1 MSTTQSPLL
10 ANLNDEQRL
19 AVCHSGGPALVIAGA
34 GSGKTRVLTHRIA
47 HLISEGVAAHH
58 ILAVTFTNKAAAE
71 MKQRVESLCGLQPS
85 LWIGTFH
92 SMCARLLRSEIHRLG
107 MQSNFVIVDDQDQL
121 TLIKEALRE
130 LNIDDKVYRPQ
141 LFREQIG
148 RAKNRL
154 LTPQKLQDQ
163 MAGLPQNIAASVYTQ
178 YQKKLFANN
187 AVDFDDLLM
196 ATVMLLQK
204 DKEVLAQYQ
213 AKFHHVLIDEYQDT
227 NHAQYV
233 LVRLLSGGSQH
244 VMAVG
249 DEDQSIYSF
258 RGAEIHNILDFE
270 RDFPDTTIYRL
281 QQNYRSTQR
290 ILNAA
295 NALIRNN
302 RQRKGKTL
310 WTQNGQGEKVKAF
323 EAADEREEVD
333 FVLGAVESAHA
344 EGAPLQDMVIFYR
357 VHALSR
363 VFEEGLRLRGIP
375 YAIVG
380 GIGFYERREIK
391 DALSYLRVLVNSSDS
406 LSLKRIVNVPVRGV
420 GLSSLANLDEISNQ
434 HNVSLFQAMQTAVS
448 EKRLGKKA
456 SDGVCKLLALIAE
469 AGKRRMELG
478 ITGALEWVLEESGY
492 LPELRLE
499 KTIDARTRLE
509 NLQELRSVT
518 EEFEDNHPGTSLED
532 FLNDIALWTDLDRY
546 EGTEKK
552 ITLMS
557 LHSSKGL
564 EFPYVFIAG
573 LEEGVFPYSYWG
585 ADHADMEEERR
596 LLYVGMTRARKQLT
610 MTCARSRMLFGSRKV
625 AEPSRFLR
633 EIEGEFLERHT
644 NRFAVKSLYDEEPR
658 SWERE
663 PALAPRVACEAKSF
677 DFSSGERVLHPKFGS
692 GRILNCFDKGE
703 NLKVSIK
710 FQSEEHPRLLALK
723 YANLRKMD
731 GPQHA

>member
-333 FVLGAVESAHA
+333 VAALASDVRADLFRHLQRLSLGYYDTHIVGVTVSRVINDVATISDLLSQGLITLLGDLLILVGIIGVMLSLSPRLALLTFVVLPLMALVIAGIAFAVFNAVMGADATFKQVYAVVAHSGVVIAVQQLFVL
-344 EGAPLQDMVIFYR
+344 PLDYARETMSSPTNLMVF
-357 VHALSR
+357 LP
-363 VFEEGLRLRGIP
+363 F
-375 YAIVG
+375 
-380 GIGFYERREIK
+380 
-391 DALSYLRVLVNSSDS
+391 
-406 LSLKRIVNVPVRGV
+406 
-420 GLSSLANLDEISNQ
+420 LDESSFVARLLGSID
-434 HNVSLFQAMQTAVS
+434 LFVIWWGLNLAIGLGVLYHKRTAP
-448 EKRLGKKA
+448 
-456 SDGVCKLLALIAE
+456 IA
-469 AGKRRMELG
+469 
-478 ITGALEWVLEESGY
+478 
-492 LPELRLE
+492 
-499 KTIDARTRLE
+499 
-509 NLQELRSVT
+509 
-518 EEFEDNHPGTSLED
+518 
-532 FLNDIALWTDLDRY
+532 
-546 EGTEKK
+546 
-552 ITLMS
+552 ITLIVVYVAI
-557 LHSSKGL
+557 GL
-564 EFPYVFIAG
+564 IIA
-573 LEEGVFPYSYWG
+573 
-585 ADHADMEEERR
+585 
-596 LLYVGMTRARKQLT
+596 
-610 MTCARSRMLFGSRKV
+610 
-625 AEPSRFLR
+625 
-633 EIEGEFLERHT
+633 
-644 NRFAVKSLYDEEPR
+644 AVKT
-658 SWERE
+658 
-663 PALAPRVACEAKSF
+663 AT
-677 DFSSGERVLHPKFGS
+677 SG
-692 GRILNCFDKGE
+692 
-703 NLKVSIK
+703 
-710 FQSEEHPRLLALK
+710 A
-723 YANLRKMD
+723 
-731 GPQHA
+731 